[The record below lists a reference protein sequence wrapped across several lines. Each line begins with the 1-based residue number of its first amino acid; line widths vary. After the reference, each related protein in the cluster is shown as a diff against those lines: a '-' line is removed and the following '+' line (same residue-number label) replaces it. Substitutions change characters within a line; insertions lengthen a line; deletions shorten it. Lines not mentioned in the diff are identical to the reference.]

1 MARIAFLMSTFN
13 RANLI
18 GESIRSITS
27 QMGPDDEILIV
38 DDGSTDETHEQVRA
52 IHPPVRY
59 LRQENL
65 GKSAALNQALREL
78 KSTYV
83 WICDDDDL
91 LRPKVVPLLVD
102 AIERTGADV
111 VFGRYIRFR
120 QQEGEKMYLGAGY
133 WPDLSSGSLPR
144 HILEDAFVMHNATLV
159 RRSAYDRVGRFDER
173 ACSEARTMT
182 CLFASRQRSHLLTSM
197 RSSLTSGSMRAYA
210 APRACYT
217 VRDRSRKFGSNTIGV
232 SLSASG
238 RTSAF
243 RIFCI
248 DVCKREKREI
258 VLRAARLQ
266 RAAVMGRH
274 DLWLLAI
281 SELETAAELAPEI
294 PLLALDATSAGEQLQ
309 ERAGLVAHWRMMS
322 LPGSRL
328 LPDATGSA
336 EKLSWRWRAVPC
348 GVSVNPILM
357 VAAKHFR
364 SSGV

>member
-1 MARIAFLMSTFN
+1 MSTFN

-65 GKSAALNQALREL
+65 GKSAALNRALRESE
-78 KSTYV
+78 STYV

-120 QQEGEKMYLGAGY
+120 QQEGEKMYLGTGY

-159 RRSAYDRVGRFDER
+159 RRSAYDRVGRFDEGMLR
-173 ACSEARTMT
+173 SQDYDMFVRLATTVTLAYVDAIIFDQRKHEGLRGP
-182 CLFASRQRSHLLTSM
+182 ASVLHREGQVEKVWVE
-197 RSSLTSGSMRAYA
+197 Y
-210 APRACYT
+210 
-217 VRDRSRKFGSNTIGV
+217 DR
-232 SLSASG
+232 
-238 RTSAF
+238 
-243 RIFCI
+243 RIF
-248 DVCKREKREI
+248 
-258 VLRAARLQ
+258 
-266 RAAVMGRH
+266 
-274 DLWLLAI
+274 
-281 SELETAAELAPEI
+281 
-294 PLLALDATSAGEQLQ
+294 
-309 ERAGLVAHWRMMS
+309 ERVWKN
-322 LPGSRL
+322 LPI
-328 LPDATGSA
+328 
-336 EKLSWRWRAVPC
+336 E
-348 GVSVNPILM
+348 
-357 VAAKHFR
+357 F
-364 SSGV
+364 